1 MRQLFEDLDKKLAIL
16 GAVLSIILAIYLT
29 MSVGRIV
36 YVLTAI
42 LTLISCSTWLLI
54 REKASL
60 KFDSH
65 QSNSKSFS
73 INLALS
79 AIFFFLFAF
88 SILSIQF
95 RMNLYER
102 PLIYF
107 VLTSLMGGI
116 VALEILFSQENHNY
130 FILFQ
135 TIVIGL
141 SVAWSQLLIFPSLL
155 GVDPWWHQM
164 FTTKIMETHYIP
176 DGYGY
181 SKLPIFHLAIASTS
195 LITGLDYKFATMLS
209 VSLAQIICN
218 AMFVFLLGKYLFNY
232 RIGLLASLMVIIA
245 NHHIY
250 MSYWSIPT
258 SLAAV
263 FIPIVLYLLWKVRM
277 DKPLHATVLSIL
289 FMGILIL
296 THTVTAMCMAI
307 ILFVCWAV
315 FNPYN
320 TLFSKTEIPI
330 SLTISLL
337 FTTAMFGWWTYAS
350 GHITT
355 LANLIK
361 WGFSIDFFVHTPKEI
376 SKYLATVPVPEQI
389 FNNVGMFLFFSLS
402 FVGIF
407 YMISKKGNSLGFAAA
422 LAGFTPLA
430 LGFFSL
436 ITGHSIIEHR
446 WWYFSQ
452 ILLAIPLAVAIIL
465 IGMWNGRSSRFV
477 SIFSFV
483 FVVPLTFLMI
493 MSPPANVDNHVFS
506 PNSGVRYA
514 YTESEMDAASFF
526 AQNLVETI
534 SADWDYQ
541 NVLSLYYHHDK
552 VHLLDESFYTK
563 NFLHEGS
570 IKIIRREIVNNRPFR
585 LLAALYRLDYNPNI
599 ILTNS
604 GFNKIYDCCTV
615 NRYL

>member
-1 MRQLFEDLDKKLAIL
+1 MEMKIFMLCDVWLDGRDAQTTHVLELFKNLGKLRDTHLFAPRPKKLVNEAQNTIFVPTVMPIFKSAFYQLFLFLYLIYYCFKLSPDVIY
-16 GAVLSIILAIYLT
+16 GRLSNLSFSFFFISKIFRIPYVIEVNGLLIDEEK
-29 MSVGRIV
+29 MIGRPK
-36 YVLTAI
+36 VLTR
-42 LTLISCSTWLLI
+42 LTRLN
-54 REKASL
+54 EKHNYKQAD
-60 KFDSH
+60 K
-65 QSNSKSFS
+65 
-73 INLALS
+73 
-79 AIFFFLFAF
+79 
-88 SILSIQF
+88 
-95 RMNLYER
+95 
-102 PLIYF
+102 
-107 VLTSLMGGI
+107 I
-116 VALEILFSQENHNY
+116 VAVTQGIKDGIKELHS
-130 FILFQ
+130 
-135 TIVIGL
+135 
-141 SVAWSQLLIFPSLL
+141 
-155 GVDPWWHQM
+155 
-164 FTTKIMETHYIP
+164 IP
-176 DGYGY
+176 DEKIVVIPNG
-181 SKLPIFHLAIASTS
+181 ANT
-195 LITGLDYKFATMLS
+195 D
-209 VSLAQIICN
+209 
-218 AMFVFLLGKYLFNY
+218 LFKPMHQVKAKK
-232 RIGLLASLMVIIA
+232 RIKIRR
-245 NHHIY
+245 N
-250 MSYWSIPT
+250 
-258 SLAAV
+258 
-263 FIPIVLYLLWKVRM
+263 
-277 DKPLHATVLSIL
+277 KPLHATVLSIF
-289 FMGILIL
+289 FMATLIL